1 MRPRPHAHA
10 QRRAALLHRRLG
22 ATDTLTTSD
31 HNAVYAHLEL
41 TLPAPVPPTEP
52 LFLCVVGLE
61 NLTSTS
67 STLDLG
73 ELARRG
79 KNRKINYHSGGFAL
93 KLHAHLPCL
102 DAEKALAT
110 SHVTAPVSLA
120 GGTTQLD
127 AGGAHL
133 ALGPLVVQPSFL
145 AQQHVLLRL
154 EDWSD
159 YSEVELMGTV
169 RGGGSDTRA
178 ARAAH
183 ASSSP
188 RSSSSLRRRTSLW
201 TTCSRS
207 STASRRAAT
216 PRSSASSTATAS
228 TSATSTAR
236 SRCTGRPAA
245 RRRWRSARTA
255 TARSRRRATD
265 LAGATNPGGGILSG
279 LHNMVDRLTCA
290 THDVSTAFT
299 SRAEQSESI
308 PECSVLNRS
317 TYLSSVTVDNASGRL
332 NAADAG
338 GDGLGELSTA
348 SALNRS
354 GGGIGGGLREQDPA
368 PRPQHIGDVE
378 SEPLGDDEPPLR
390 RPPGGGVGAARGRRR
405 GWRQRRQRRRAR
417 HAARRVRA
425 VAHRLAGR
433 LTGGGA
439 DVDGRAADDEGR
451 TPPPPS
457 PGTPSVTFSCG
468 SAPLPPPPPGPPPPP
483 RGMPPSGIP
492 KPPKPPK
499 RKKEGMPRDETQEV

>member
-1 MRPRPHAHA
+1 MYTKQKERVPSWCDRVLTHTLNGAPL
-10 QRRAALLHRRLG
+10 LLHRRLG

-61 NLTSTS
+61 NLTS

-73 ELARRG
+73 ELAHLRG

-159 YSEVELMGTV
+159 YSEVELMGTANLALDHMLEV
-169 RGGGSDTRA
+169 VNGQPQSRDATFQCQLHRHGLHVGDLHGTLQVHCCAGMNRGA
-178 ARAAH
+178 ARH
-183 ASSSP
+183 G
-188 RSSSSLRRRTSLW
+188 SLPLLTRPVAPPVQVHW
-201 TTCSRS
+201 TTRG
-207 STASRRAAT
+207 ASQVALGSHRN
-216 PRSSASSTATAS
+216 SAQPTT
-228 TSATSTAR
+228 R
-236 SRCTGRPAA
+236 NL
-245 RRRWRSARTA
+245 
-255 TARSRRRATD
+255 

-299 SRAEQSESI
+299 SRPSS
-308 PECSVLNRS
+308 RS
-317 TYLSSVTVDNASGRL
+317 PYPSAPC
-332 NAADAG
+332 
-338 GDGLGELSTA
+338 STA
-348 SALNRS
+348 
-354 GGGIGGGLREQDPA
+354 
-368 PRPQHIGDVE
+368 RPTSRRHRRQR
-378 SEPLGDDEPPLR
+378 L
-390 RPPGGGVGAARGRRR
+390 RPPQRRRRGRRR
-405 GWRQRRQRRRAR
+405 IGRALHRERPQPQRRHRWQEEQDPRLGRSTSGTSNRSLSATTNRLFGGRPAAASAPPRWAGWGSGGSGGERDTPPGVFAPLRTDSRDDSPVEARTSTVELQMTRGGRRRR
-417 HAARRVRA
+417 RRPARRR
-425 VAHRLAGR
+425 
-433 LTGGGA
+433 
-439 DVDGRAADDEGR
+439 
-451 TPPPPS
+451 
-457 PGTPSVTFSCG
+457 
-468 SAPLPPPPPGPPPPP
+468 
-483 RGMPPSGIP
+483 
-492 KPPKPPK
+492 
-499 RKKEGMPRDETQEV
+499 

>member
-1 MRPRPHAHA
+1 MYTKQKERVPSWCDRVLTHTLNGAPL
-10 QRRAALLHRRLG
+10 LLHRRLG

-61 NLTSTS
+61 NLTS

-73 ELARRG
+73 ELAHRRG

-159 YSEVELMGTV
+159 YSEVELMGTANLALDHMLEV
-169 RGGGSDTRA
+169 VNGQPQSRDATFQCQLHRHGLHVGDLHGTLQV
-178 ARAAH
+178 H
-183 ASSSP
+183 
-188 RSSSSLRRRTSLW
+188 W
-201 TTCSRS
+201 TTRG
-207 STASRRAAT
+207 ASQVALGSHRN
-216 PRSSASSTATAS
+216 SAQPTT
-228 TSATSTAR
+228 R
-236 SRCTGRPAA
+236 NL
-245 RRRWRSARTA
+245 
-255 TARSRRRATD
+255 

-317 TYLSSVTVDNASGRL
+317 TYLSSVTVDNASGR

-354 GGGIGGGLREQDPA
+354 GGIGGIGGSKIPRLGRSTSGTSNRSLSATTNRLFGGRPA
-368 PRPQHIGDVE
+368 AASAPPEVGGAGGSGGSGGSGGERDTPPGVFA
-378 SEPLGDDEPPLR
+378 PLR
-390 RPPGGGVGAARGRRR
+390 TDSRDDSPVEAAEARTSTVELQMTRGG
-405 GWRQRRQRRRAR
+405 
-417 HAARRVRA
+417 
-425 VAHRLAGR
+425 
-433 LTGGGA
+433 
-439 DVDGRAADDEGR
+439 

-468 SAPLPPPPPGPPPPP
+468 SAPLPPPPPGPPPP
-483 RGMPPSGIP
+483 RGNPPPSGIP

>member
-1 MRPRPHAHA
+1 MYTKQKERVPSWCDRVLTHTLNGAPL
-10 QRRAALLHRRLG
+10 LLHRRLG

-61 NLTSTS
+61 NLTS

-73 ELARRG
+73 ELAHRRG

-159 YSEVELMGTV
+159 YSEVELMGTANLALDHMLEV
-169 RGGGSDTRA
+169 VNGQPQSRDATFQCQLHRHGLHVGDLHGTLQV
-178 ARAAH
+178 H
-183 ASSSP
+183 
-188 RSSSSLRRRTSLW
+188 W
-201 TTCSRS
+201 TTRG
-207 STASRRAAT
+207 ASQVALGSHRN
-216 PRSSASSTATAS
+216 SAQPTT
-228 TSATSTAR
+228 R
-236 SRCTGRPAA
+236 NL
-245 RRRWRSARTA
+245 
-255 TARSRRRATD
+255 

-354 GGGIGGGLREQDPA
+354 GGIGICGGGGSKIPRLGRSPSGTSNRSLSATTNRLFGGRPA
-368 PRPQHIGDVE
+368 AASAPPEVGAGGGSGGSGGERDTPPGVFA
-378 SEPLGDDEPPLR
+378 PLR
-390 RPPGGGVGAARGRRR
+390 ADSRDDSPVEARTSTVELQMPRGA
-405 GWRQRRQRRRAR
+405 
-417 HAARRVRA
+417 
-425 VAHRLAGR
+425 
-433 LTGGGA
+433 
-439 DVDGRAADDEGR
+439 

-483 RGMPPSGIP
+483 PRGMPPPSGIP